1 MRHVLQKIFNNPKFV
16 KVKPY
21 LPYFIIVLA
30 FLVFSRASPFFT
42 NGYRETD
49 LNTMLSTMRSLLHGK
64 VYYRDFFEQR
74 GLYYLWI
81 GLPGIA
87 TGSFY
92 LGRVWLWLLEVIS
105 WALTLHIFNKIKYHP
120 WLNTSL
126 LILMLM
132 LFGWQNS
139 GEPEE
144 LVLFVFAYA
153 VYLGLQK
160 TITFKQNLLLGI
172 AFGIIIEMKYGMI
185 GPVAGFYFGYGMC
198 LLFRKQFKAFFKTAG
213 IALGGVL
220 ITQIPL
226 IIYELSVNNL
236 GNYVKNYFFSNSGNL
251 GHQTIITALSFAILH
266 LGNAM
271 MFIAAIGFMIYT
283 GWCTINKQQKF
294 IEISIFIFALMG
306 ASMIGHYSYHY
317 PLDYMPV
324 LVAMATLSYS
334 QIKWHKLPKPFAILI
349 ACTTLGIV
357 GFTICDAVKT
367 SIRAFQI
374 EQENLAC
381 KEESRIV
388 AHNPTKVLTFF
399 NLSNYIYTQNNGYP
413 DMYFFERVNIMPKA
427 LPQMDSESLR
437 YIREKKANWVAVN
450 ESLLTKQDSYS
461 NMLNKVQVFPN
472 EKFSYT
478 LYMVRRYGETRYAYL
493 NVPNSLI
500 KNYKLVFMK
509 PNFDAASY
517 RDEDNVIQLWARPS
531 YIKKYHLHEVP
542 SNWHAV
548 PSSKIKQP

>member
-1 MRHVLQKIFNNPKFV
+1 MQKIFNHPKFV

-21 LPYFIIVLA
+21 LPYLMIVLA

-81 GLPGIA
+81 GLPGMA

-105 WALTLHIFNKIKYHP
+105 WLLTLHIFNKIKYHP

-126 LILMLM
+126 LIFMLM

-144 LVLFVFAYA
+144 LVLFIFAYA

-172 AFGIIIEMKYGMI
+172 ALGIIIEMKYGMI
-185 GPVAGFYFGYGMC
+185 GPVAGFYFGYGLC
-198 LLFRKQFKAFFKTAG
+198 LLFSKQFKAFFKTTG
-213 IALGGVL
+213 VALGGVL
-220 ITQIPL
+220 IAQIPL
-226 IIYELSVNNL
+226 IIYELAVNNL
-236 GNYVKNYFFSNSGNL
+236 ENYVKNYFFSNSGNL
-251 GHQTIITALSFAILH
+251 GHQTIITIISFARLN

-271 MFIAAIGFMIYT
+271 MFMAVISLMIYA
-283 GWCTINKQQKF
+283 GWRTLNKQQKF
-294 IEISIFIFALMG
+294 IEISIFLFALIG
-306 ASMIGHYSYHY
+306 ASVIGHYYYHY
-317 PLDYMPV
+317 PLDYTPV
-324 LVAMATLSYS
+324 LVAMATIGVS
-334 QIKWHKLPKPFAILI
+334 QIKWHKLPKPCDILI
-349 ACTTLGIV
+349 TGTTLGLV
-357 GFTICDAVKT
+357 GFTIGDAVTT
-367 SIRAFQI
+367 SMHAFKI

-381 KEESRIV
+381 KEESQIV
-388 AHNPTKVLTFF
+388 ARNPTKVLTFF
-399 NLSNYIYTQNNGYP
+399 NLANYIYTQNNGYP
-413 DMYFFERVNIMPKA
+413 DLYFFERANITPKA
-427 LPQMDSESLR
+427 LPKMYSESIR
-437 YIREKKANWVAVN
+437 YIREKKANWVAVSA
-450 ESLLTKQDSYS
+450 SLLPKQQSYNNMQS
-461 NMLNKVQVFPN
+461 NVQAFPN

-478 LYMVRRYGETRYAYL
+478 LYMVKSYGATRYAYL

-517 RDEDNVIQLWARPS
+517 REENNVMQLWARPS
-531 YIKKYHLHEVP
+531 YLKKYHLHEVP
-542 SNWHAV
+542 STWHSV
-548 PSSKIKQP
+548 PYSKIKQP